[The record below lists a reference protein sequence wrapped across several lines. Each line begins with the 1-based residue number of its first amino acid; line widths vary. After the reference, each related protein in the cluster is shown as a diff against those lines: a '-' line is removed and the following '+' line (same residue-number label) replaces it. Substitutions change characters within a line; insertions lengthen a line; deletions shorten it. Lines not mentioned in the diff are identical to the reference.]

1 MNGVSAVRAGA
12 RAGRKHP
19 GAVRRAALGRGHGP
33 RWTMAA
39 DRGRDGVSGD
49 IRPWRM
55 DFSRLRASHPWGR
68 SCLARA
74 HRRGLMTLSR
84 RSASSGSR
92 PGAARVCH
100 GSGPLVS
107 RSRSRVIR
115 GALVVAASVAFS
127 LRERSALTRS
137 LSHARSLSVSIRCLS
152 SLGPDALSQRALSP
166 SQRVFR
172 VSPSSGASSHP
183 SRAGRA
189 LIAGRLSASN

>member
-12 RAGRKHP
+12 RAGRK
-19 GAVRRAALGRGHGP
+19 RRGPVGLAALGRGHGP

-107 RSRSRVIR
+107 RSSSRVIR

-137 LSHARSLSVSIRCLS
+137 LSHARSLSVSIGVFPLLGRTRSLS
-152 SLGPDALSQRALSP
+152 ALSARLSVIVMLASILPWRITHQGPDALSQRA
-166 SQRVFR
+166 
-172 VSPSSGASSHP
+172 A
-183 SRAGRA
+183 
-189 LIAGRLSASN
+189 